1 MMRRLLVADYG
12 SLKSRLAR
20 RFGSTDFAGEVL
32 HEAWLRLDRDGGGAI
47 EPQVRNPTAY
57 LYRLAVNIAVDQ
69 KRADGRWLAKAEVE
83 SYCRQAV
90 NELDP
95 GRVAEARSELAA
107 LARAL
112 EDIPPRRRAIFL
124 ASRIEGLSHQEIAQ
138 RLGVTTRIVER
149 ELEAAFGHFREVLE
163 KKVEPR
169 RGPRSLKTS

>member
-1 MMRRLLVADYG
+1 
-12 SLKSRLAR
+12 
-20 RFGSTDFAGEVL
+20 
-32 HEAWLRLDRDGGGAI
+32 
-47 EPQVRNPTAY
+47 
-57 LYRLAVNIAVDQ
+57 
-69 KRADGRWLAKAEVE
+69 
-83 SYCRQAV
+83 
-90 NELDP
+90 
-95 GRVAEARSELAA
+95 
-107 LARAL
+107 L